1 MQGMSNMTP
10 SKQEFTEKLLR
21 LTKDRAKE
29 KRRIDADN
37 KGFLKERNQQ
47 RRMMRERRP

>member
-1 MQGMSNMTP
+1 MTP

-29 KRRIDADN
+29 QRRIDADN
-37 KGFLKERNQQ
+37 KGFLKERNQR
-47 RRMMRERRP
+47 RRMRRSRP